1 MAKDNG
7 SVEVKSG
14 GGEMGTTKR
23 NKTPV
28 GWQLD
33 TALLEWAKKEAERKG
48 LSITA
53 YVNLLISN
61 ERDRVEGKN

>member
-1 MAKDNG
+1 
-7 SVEVKSG
+7 
-14 GGEMGTTKR
+14 MGTARR
-23 NKTPV
+23 NKTVV
-28 GWQLD
+28 GWAVD

-61 ERDRVEGKN
+61 ERDRVEASRWE

>member
-1 MAKDNG
+1 
-7 SVEVKSG
+7 V
-14 GGEMGTTKR
+14 
-23 NKTPV
+23 
-28 GWQLD
+28 D

-61 ERDRVEGKN
+61 ERDRVEASRWE